1 MGTRGTPSF
10 HTSRLKL
17 LQNPQTNQ
25 PPSITGEQS
34 KEICGRSA
42 RPPNPFS
49 APPPSPATREDS
61 ADLTQRQQQ
70 KERREQPAMAMVA
83 STSIAYHKPRLSVVC
98 RKKDRDRELER
109 EKEHKHPFKVV
120 EITPPPRCLGVR
132 CFPTNIHCGESVTIE
147 GQAYTVSAVTHRYQ
161 LRKGRYEPSE
171 KRLDVLSTGRYIL
184 NLYLDSLL
192 DKPRTH
198 ARIWS
203 DTLCVHGDHLMGNM

>member
-1 MGTRGTPSF
+1 
-10 HTSRLKL
+10 
-17 LQNPQTNQ
+17 
-25 PPSITGEQS
+25 
-34 KEICGRSA
+34 
-42 RPPNPFS
+42 
-49 APPPSPATREDS
+49 
-61 ADLTQRQQQ
+61 
-70 KERREQPAMAMVA
+70 MAMVA

-109 EKEHKHPFKVV
+109 EKEHKYPFKVV

-184 NLYLDSLL
+184 NLYLDNLL

-203 DTLCVHGDHLMGNM
+203 YTLCAQ